1 MECCSQFS
9 WCKPKFAHYIF
20 AMFVLIILIF
30 GVKFILI
37 YPTFHIKIVINNS

>member
-1 MECCSQFS
+1 MECCSQFL
-9 WCKPKFAHYIF
+9 WCKPKFTHYIF

-37 YPTFHIKIVINNS
+37 YPTFHIKIVLIS